1 MTRSKGMVD
10 CRSVW
15 WGARIVAAGALTAAC
30 LVPGGGPLAAEDGFR
45 RLAPGVLTV
54 IPPFTDAADTAPRHD
69 LLDVTVGHRD
79 LAWQPRQAAVGTT
92 FVALGADLEFPRDI
106 WCLEFAFKP
115 PRTIE
120 VDIPAEGLKM
130 RRKRIWYVVYR
141 VRNVGGR
148 RTAVADPDQP
158 ADRELEAFEASV
170 RFRPQF
176 VLETRQPLGRQ
187 EGAIAYRSYL
197 DRLVPSALAA
207 IRTREDPRQ
216 EFLDS
221 SSIAAQDIPPGEA
234 RWGIATW
241 EDIDPR
247 ITFFSIYVRGLTNA
261 LEWRQRPGARLGRD
275 AVPGGHLEE
284 TLRALRLDFWRP
296 GDDRNES
303 DDRLHVGFM
312 GMFERMALGGRLLD
326 DLGRPA
332 LHRSNPAA
340 GLERLGVAWS
350 DLLDPVIEDD
360 PAAPDWTRL
369 GPLANVLGRLAT
381 EADPETR
388 YEVAEQLFGDIGA
401 GYLAELLEATQ
412 ATRQD
417 VAQTTKVLGQANL
430 PADMLAGDPV
440 VAVARLSAAIDPLTP
455 ADRNRLLDALLGP
468 AGRRLDWLA
477 REAAAART
485 VATVATL
492 EVPPRRVLDG
502 DARAALEAVRPAIEN
517 QADPDVRRNVLR
529 GLFGPRGPDM
539 YAAAVAV
546 HEGIDH
552 TWLFRYEE

>member
-1 MTRSKGMVD
+1 M
-10 CRSVW
+10 
-15 WGARIVAAGALTAAC
+15 AAWLAFGGGALT
-30 LVPGGGPLAAEDGFR
+30 AEDGFR
-45 RLAPGVLTV
+45 QLAPGVLTV
-54 IPPFTDAADTAPRHD
+54 IPPFSAASDTAPRHD

-79 LAWQPRQAAVGTT
+79 LAWQPRQAPAGTT
-92 FVALGADLEFPRDI
+92 LVALGGDLEFPRDI

-120 VDIPAEGLKM
+120 VDVPTEGLKM
-130 RRKRIWYVVYR
+130 RRKRIWYLVYR

-148 RTAVADPDQP
+148 RTAVADPDEP
-158 ADRELEAFEASV
+158 ADRELQAFDSEV

-197 DRLVPSALAA
+197 DRLVPTAVAA
-207 IRTREDPRQ
+207 IRSREDPRL

-221 SSIAAQDIPPGEA
+221 SSMAARDIPPGET

-261 LEWRQRPGARLGRD
+261 LEWRERPGAKLGRD

-303 DDRLHVGFM
+303 DDRLHVGFV

-326 DLGRPA
+326 DLGRPG
-332 LHRSNPAA
+332 LHHSNPTA
-340 GLERLGVAWS
+340 GLERLGLAWS

-369 GPLANVLGRLAT
+369 GPLAKVLGRLAAV
-381 EADPETR
+381 EDPEVR
-388 YEVAEQLFGDIGA
+388 FEAAEELFGDIGA
-401 GYLAELLEATQ
+401 GYLAELLEAVQ

-417 VAQTTKVLGQANL
+417 PRAAELLRQVGL
-430 PADMLAGDPV
+430 PADALAGDPF
-440 VAVARLSAAIDPLTP
+440 AALARFTAAIDPLTP
-455 ADRNRLLDALLGP
+455 ADRDRLLDAVWGP
-468 AGRRLDWLA
+468 AGRRLDWLG
-477 REAAAART
+477 REAVAART
-485 VATVATL
+485 AATL
-492 EVPPRRVLDG
+492 AGLDVPPRRVLDG

-517 QADPDVRRNVLR
+517 RPDAAARREVLR

-546 HEGIDH
+546 NEGIDH